1 VQTEADFQRTNREQ
15 PGQCIVHKQ
24 LDESWALIAANL
36 FDVKKTGPPNT
47 PGPLFARLKEEVM
60 MLKVENLTK
69 RYRNIVAVNDV
80 SFKLNQGDI
89 VGLLGPNG
97 AGKSTTIK
105 TVVGLLRKNNG
116 NITVANFPHTS
127 LEAKKK
133 FTYVPEV
140 PELYD
145 MLTVWEHLQFIAYAY
160 DVADFGGKAER
171 LLERFDL
178 WGKKDKLAKEL
189 SKGMKQKVSICCG
202 LLPEPDLYLFDEPMI
217 GLDPKSIRE
226 AKLIF
231 KELSKQQK
239 TVLVSTHL
247 LDSIENLCGRVL
259 VMKQGKI
266 IVDIAMEEMKRKLE
280 NSENVSLEEF
290 FLEVTRDE

>member
-1 VQTEADFQRTNREQ
+1 
-15 PGQCIVHKQ
+15 
-24 LDESWALIAANL
+24 
-36 FDVKKTGPPNT
+36 
-47 PGPLFARLKEEVM
+47 
-60 MLKVENLTK
+60 MLKVEHLTK
-69 RYRNIVAVNDV
+69 KYGSVVAIDDI
-80 SFKLNQGDI
+80 SFSIEQGDI

-105 TVVGLLRKNNG
+105 TIAGLLRKTAG
-116 NITVANFPHTS
+116 SITIDNYSNTS
-127 LEAKKK
+127 QEAKKR

-145 MLTVWEHLQFIAYAY
+145 MLTVWEHLVFIAYAY
-160 DVADFGGKAER
+160 NVADFEQKAER
-171 LLERFDL
+171 LIERYDL
-178 WGKKDKLAKEL
+178 WNKKDKLAKEL
-189 SKGMKQKVSICCG
+189 SKGMKQKVSICCA

-226 AKLIF
+226 TKLIF
-231 KELSKQQK
+231 KELSQQQK

-259 VMKQGKI
+259 VMKQGEI
-266 IVDIAMEEMKRKLE
+266 IVDMAMEEMKEKLGNNE
-280 NSENVSLEEF
+280 IVSLEDL

>member
-1 VQTEADFQRTNREQ
+1 
-15 PGQCIVHKQ
+15 
-24 LDESWALIAANL
+24 
-36 FDVKKTGPPNT
+36 
-47 PGPLFARLKEEVM
+47 
-60 MLKVENLTK
+60 MLKVEHLTK
-69 RYRNIVAVNDV
+69 KYGSVVAIDDI
-80 SFKLNQGDI
+80 SFSIEQGDI

-105 TVVGLLRKNNG
+105 TIAGLLRKTAG
-116 NITVANFPHTS
+116 SITIDNYSNTS
-127 LEAKKK
+127 QEAKKR

-145 MLTVWEHLQFIAYAY
+145 MLTVWEHLVFIAYAY
-160 DVADFGGKAER
+160 NVADFEQKAER
-171 LLERFDL
+171 LIERYDL
-178 WGKKDKLAKEL
+178 WNKKDKLAKEL
-189 SKGMKQKVSICCG
+189 SKGMKQKVSICCA

-226 AKLIF
+226 TKLIF
-231 KELSKQQK
+231 KELSQQQK

-259 VMKQGKI
+259 VMKQGEI
-266 IVDIAMEEMKRKLE
+266 IVDMAMDEMKEKLGNNE
-280 NSENVSLEEF
+280 IVSLEDL

>member
-1 VQTEADFQRTNREQ
+1 
-15 PGQCIVHKQ
+15 
-24 LDESWALIAANL
+24 
-36 FDVKKTGPPNT
+36 
-47 PGPLFARLKEEVM
+47 
-60 MLKVENLTK
+60 MLKVEGLTK
-69 RYRNIVAVNDV
+69 KYRNIVAVDDI
-80 SFKLNQGDI
+80 SFSLNRGDI

-105 TVVGLLRKNNG
+105 TIVGLLRKNSG
-116 NITVANFPHTS
+116 NITVANYSHIS
-127 LEAKKK
+127 QEAKKK

-160 DVADFGGKAER
+160 DVADFENKAER

-178 WGKKDKLAKEL
+178 WDKKDKLAKEL

-231 KELSKQQK
+231 KELSRKQK
-239 TVLVSTHL
+239 TILVSTHL
-247 LDSIENLCGRVL
+247 LDSIENLCGWVL

-266 IVDIAMEEMKRKLE
+266 IVDMAMEEMKRKLGNNE
-280 NSENVSLEEF
+280 SVSLEEL

>member
-1 VQTEADFQRTNREQ
+1 
-15 PGQCIVHKQ
+15 
-24 LDESWALIAANL
+24 
-36 FDVKKTGPPNT
+36 
-47 PGPLFARLKEEVM
+47 
-60 MLKVENLTK
+60 MLKVEGLTK
-69 RYRNIVAVNDV
+69 KYRNVVAVDGI
-80 SFKLNQGDI
+80 SFSLNQGDI

-105 TVVGLLRKNNG
+105 TIVGLLRKNAGSITIG
-116 NITVANFPHTS
+116 NYPNTS
-127 LEAKKK
+127 REAKKK
-133 FTYVPEV
+133 FTYVPEA

-160 DVADFGGKAER
+160 DVANFEVKAEQ
-171 LLERFDL
+171 LIERYDL
-178 WGKKDKLAKEL
+178 WDKKDKLAKEL

-226 AKLIF
+226 TKLIF
-231 KELSKQQK
+231 KELSEQQK

-247 LDSIENLCGRVL
+247 LDSIENLCDRVL

-266 IVDIAMEEMKRKLE
+266 IVDMAMEEMKKKLGNNE
-280 NSENVSLEEF
+280 SVSLEEL
-290 FLEVTRDE
+290 FLEVTKDE